1 MSPLGSYLVETAVTL
16 LAVVALALL
25 ILVGARRLGVGRPV
39 GPMQL
44 LGRLPLDAR
53 RSVYLV
59 QIGRRVL
66 VLGVSEAGL
75 TRLAQLPADQV
86 PQGVEK
92 PGPGFGDVL
101 ALLQN
106 RAGRPSQGNAS
117 SRNNEPDASAGTRPG
132 SGSPSEADQ

>member
-16 LAVVALALL
+16 LAVVALASL

-44 LGRLPLDAR
+44 LGRLPLDTR
-53 RSVYLV
+53 RAVYLV

-75 TRLAQLPADQV
+75 TRLAQLRADQV
-86 PQGVEK
+86 PLGVEK

-106 RAGRPSQGNAS
+106 RAGRASRGNAS
-117 SRNNEPDASAGTRPG
+117 DPNSDPGSSAGTPSG
-132 SGSPSEADQ
+132 SRSPSEGDP